1 MVQSGQ
7 NAIKTPSV
15 SFIRQVVHDM
25 NETIFG
31 SLFTPEKQ
39 LAYLKAQTTGVRHL
53 NQLDPLAPTAV
64 ATPIVTVTTTLPQRI
79 ERVECVLLA
88 PETAVI
94 TLERTATAWDILNWA
109 YRATWQGRLPAQPDG
124 TLVRYQIRAI
134 PADGGAPILADD
146 GATFAYLV
154 GEWPAPQWARE
165 AIIYQVFP
173 DRFNPGNGRVWNNVH
188 HLSDIYGGTLRG
200 IIEKLD
206 YIADLGFNVIWLNPF
221 FPDKTHHGYHATD
234 HFSVNPRLGSMADME
249 ELIAGAHERGIRLL
263 LDLVANHVGSTH
275 PYFQDALARQDSPY
289 HDWFCWRS
297 WPDDYVAYY
306 EVKELP
312 ELNTE
317 NTAVRDY
324 MFRSVRFW
332 LEKGFDGL
340 RIDYTLG
347 PSHDFWTALRAAVQ
361 PLKPEAWL
369 FGETVHTPETQMG
382 YDGRFHGNLDFLLAQ
397 KLRDTFAF
405 NTMNVAEF
413 DAFLHLH
420 EAYFPP
426 RVSRPSFLDNH
437 DMNRF
442 LFIADG
448 DTRKL
453 KLAALCQFTLPQPP
467 VVYNGTEVGLSQH
480 RAIGDPDSHGME
492 ECRLPMPW
500 DDTQNADL
508 RDYFRQLAHL
518 RRQHPVIWQGQ
529 RHTLH
534 ADATAYAYA
543 ISDGAETLLVA
554 LNLSDAPQTIH
565 LPAPYAHT
573 FHLPPWGG
581 DWCIVN
587 K

>member
-1 MVQSGQ
+1 
-7 NAIKTPSV
+7 
-15 SFIRQVVHDM
+15 M

-31 SLFTPEKQ
+31 SLATPEKQ
-39 LAYLKAQTTGVRHL
+39 IAYLKEQTAGVRHL
-53 NQLDPLAPTAV
+53 NQIDPNAPTAV
-64 ATPIVTVTTTLPQRI
+64 SHPLITATTNLPRRI
-79 ERVECVLLA
+79 ERVECVLIE

-94 TLERTATAWDILNWA
+94 HLQRAHIEWDILNWG

-134 PADGGAPILADD
+134 PADGGDPILADD
-146 GATFAYLV
+146 GATFAYQV
-154 GEWPAPQWARE
+154 GDWPAPDWARE
-165 AIIYQVFP
+165 AIVYQVFP
-173 DRFNPGNGRVWNNVH
+173 DRFNPGNGRSWNPAT
-188 HLSDIYGGTLRG
+188 HLSEIFGGTLRG

-206 YIADLGFNVIWLNPF
+206 YIADLGFNVLWLNPF
-221 FPDKTHHGYHATD
+221 FPDLTHHGYHATD

-249 ELIAGAHERGIRLL
+249 ELIEQAHRRGLRLL
-263 LDLVANHVGSTH
+263 LDFVGNHVGSTH
-275 PYFQDALARQDSPY
+275 PYFQDALARPDSPY
-289 HDWFCWRS
+289 HDWFRWRS

-306 EVKELP
+306 EVRELP
-312 ELNTE
+312 ELDTE
-317 NTAVRDY
+317 HPAVRDY
-324 MFRSVRFW
+324 MYRSAQFW

-361 PLKPEAWL
+361 PIKPDAWL

-382 YDGRFHGNLDFLLAQ
+382 YNGRFHGNLDFILAQ

-405 NTMNVAEF
+405 NTISPAEF

-420 EAYFPP
+420 EAYFPAG
-426 RVSRPSFLDNH
+426 VSRPSFFDNH

-442 LFIADG
+442 LFIAGNDI
-448 DTRKL
+448 RKL

-467 VVYNGTEVGLSQH
+467 VVYNGTEVGLSQR

-500 DDTQNADL
+500 GDEQNAEV

-518 RRQHPVIWQGQ
+518 RQQHPVIRQGQ
-529 RHTLH
+529 RQTLH
-534 ADATAYAYA
+534 VGETTYAYA

-554 LNLSDAPQTIH
+554 FNLGDAPQTIT
-565 LPAPYAHT
+565 LPAPHAYT
-573 FHLPPWGG
+573 FHLPAWSG
-581 DWCIVN
+581 DWRLST
-587 K
+587 